1 MNALAVIGIG
11 IIMSVCLYWFYI
23 IFHKDI
29 GFSWL
34 SEEWRL
40 GPRGAYAGIIALIAA
55 GIIIIPILGMS
66 YLIVCLYLSR
76 TIKAPPSMLERNF
89 FGLPQPNAVYND
101 VIGSLSGVLNWSLI
115 PFWIAISVVLF
126 IIRLYIIKGN
136 SREDIRRRQIFY
148 RPDHFPP
155 RVLPP
160 KRLLIPTASAF
171 ILVVGGLVYNIILF
185 VDPHAGVHAINSI
198 PNIGALEIPPSIIKA
213 VNASSNLGRCSV
225 FALALILKSYLGP
238 IITGYVLSTEFYT
251 LISYGNFQPVPI
263 ISSILN
269 WVFQGFPVWASTAYL
284 VIQVGYNVFSNGI
297 ETITD
302 LGHHH

>member
-23 IFHKDI
+23 IFHKDR

-40 GPRGAYAGIIALIAA
+40 GPRGAYAGIIMALCA
-55 GIIIIPILGMS
+55 GGIVGISFVWIS
-66 YLIVCLYLSR
+66 YVIVYLYLSR
-76 TIKAPPSMLERNF
+76 TIKVPPSMIERGF
-89 FGLPQPNAVYND
+89 FGSPQPNAVYNGL
-101 VIGSLSGVLNWSLI
+101 IGSLSGILNWSLLA
-115 PFWIAISVVLF
+115 FYIAISVVLF

-136 SREDIRRRQIFY
+136 SRKDIRRRQSPFF
-148 RPDHFPP
+148 RPDDFPS

-185 VDPHAGVHAINSI
+185 VDPHAAVHAINSI
-198 PNIGALEIPPSIIKA
+198 PSALEIPPSIIKA

>member
-1 MNALAVIGIG
+1 MNALAVISIG

-23 IFHKDI
+23 IFHKDR
-29 GFSWL
+29 GLSWL

-40 GPRGAYAGIIALIAA
+40 GRGNRGAYAGIIAL
-55 GIIIIPILGMS
+55 GIVVGVMS
-66 YLIVCLYLSR
+66 CLIVTIYLSQ
-76 TIKAPPSMLERNF
+76 TIKAPPSMLERNI
-89 FGLPQPNAVYND
+89 FGFPQPNAVYND
-101 VIGSLSGVLNWSLI
+101 IIGSLSGVLNWSLI
-115 PFWIAISVVLF
+115 AFCIAISVVLF

-136 SREDIRRRQIFY
+136 SREDIRRRQSIHY
-148 RPDHFPP
+148 RPDRFPP

-185 VDPHAGVHAINSI
+185 IDPHAGVHAINSI